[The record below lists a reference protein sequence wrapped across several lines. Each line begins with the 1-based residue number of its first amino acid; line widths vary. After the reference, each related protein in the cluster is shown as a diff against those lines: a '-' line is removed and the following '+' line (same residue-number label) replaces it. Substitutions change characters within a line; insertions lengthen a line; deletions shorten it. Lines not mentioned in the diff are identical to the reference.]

1 MIDDSLQNKKTDSV
15 NRANMGLKFVRE
27 ACKYVNMSTFN
38 INCKNPDEKA
48 KRNTL
53 NSKNKK
59 SEGFTYL
66 LLLHAPTGWVPTDPE
81 L

>member
-27 ACKYVNMSTFN
+27 ACKYVNMSTLN

-59 SEGFTYL
+59 SEGFTREK
-66 LLLHAPTGWVPTDPE
+66 E
-81 L
+81 LREREQSFNILTS